1 MATIEE
7 VVVRFTGDAS
17 SLEQASTRARMKTRD
32 LEQEILQLNRI
43 MERNKSTTSA
53 QELNL
58 AKLEKTT
65 AKYLDTLEKIRR
77 QEARM
82 GGAGRAASAGGGG
95 LSIGGSFAAGAGI
108 AGSTALFQ
116 MMEPLLTNAVKKWTG
131 LTDAL
136 RDYDDEV
143 KRSAVL
149 QSDQARAMSNRSA
162 MESREAGQLLN
173 PVTGQADPDRQAKF
187 WRERQERTT
196 RQIADANNSL
206 AVLRREL
213 IQRDTLGRHLPG
225 VGTGQQMEFETA
237 QRNVDEKLAEIERL
251 KGQRDSEMNRAADLE
266 AGGTAIERRIKE
278 ANRNILNANRQGAMA
293 GLSRSDLDTAKIEQ
307 ILADTVESTGDAAV
321 LLGDIDKFR
330 AKLTEEFKA
339 IREAEDRAEVRG
351 LQNQIRATRAATGFR
366 GAEAEVLRRRALGQ
380 EVGNAER
387 LELADMESAEAL
399 KQRLMTPFERGQ
411 QQLADLEKIRGRLD
425 PETYSRAVAEID
437 KGMTG
442 QRPAASRAAT
452 GYGSAEHTARIL
464 QYQRVLDQPQ
474 ALANNIER
482 VNRDKPPEGKAQDEA
497 NTYLR
502 QIRDSLKKP
511 TVELR
516 PANFGG
522 G

>member
-1 MATIEE
+1 MATVEE
-7 VVVRFTGDAS
+7 IVVRFTGDAT
-17 SLEQASTRARMKTRD
+17 SLEQASSRARMKTRD

-95 LSIGGSFAAGAGI
+95 LFIGGSLAAGAGI

-162 MESREAGQLLN
+162 MESREAGQILN
-173 PVTGQADPDRQAKF
+173 PVTGQTDPDRQAKF

-206 AVLRREL
+206 AVLRREM

-237 QRNVDEKLAEIERL
+237 RRNVDEKLAEIERL

-266 AGGTAIERRIKE
+266 AGGTAVDRRIRE
-278 ANRNILNANRQGAMA
+278 ANRTVLNAGRQGSLA
-293 GLSRSDLDTAKIEQ
+293 GLSQDRLDTAKIEQ
-307 ILADTVESTGDAAV
+307 IIEDTIESTGDAAMA
-321 LLGDIDKFR
+321 LETIDKLR

-339 IREAEDRAEVRG
+339 IREAEDKAEVRG
-351 LQNQIRATRAATGFR
+351 LQNQIKAAQASLGFR

-452 GYGSAEHTARIL
+452 GFGSAEHAARIL
-464 QYQRVLDQPQ
+464 QYQRVLDEPQ
-474 ALANNIER
+474 AMANNIER
-482 VNRDKPPEGKAQDEA
+482 VNREKPPEGKGQSEA

-502 QIRDSLKKP
+502 QIRDKITKTP
-511 TVELR
+511 AVELR
-516 PANFGG
+516 PANLGG
-522 G
+522 